1 VVAFGKLQFGK
12 MPRTFGGGRPQLA
25 WLKFTSSEPKLGET
39 LSLSASNGFYGPVAI
54 LLRSES
60 EILFVSPNDLT
71 NRSPQG
77 MQIRAE
83 LVDSITFLNT
93 TEAQRSANNK
103 KQVTISTNS
112 NVPTLKGAD
121 K

>member
-1 VVAFGKLQFGK
+1 
-12 MPRTFGGGRPQLA
+12 
-25 WLKFTSSEPKLGET
+25 
-39 LSLSASNGFYGPVAI
+39 VAI